1 MAKENGIQGRVYI
14 QFVVEKDG
22 SISQINLVKGVHKIL
37 DKEALRVVK
46 GMPKW
51 SPGKQRGKAVSVRF
65 TLPIKFKI
73 N

>member
-1 MAKENGIQGRVYI
+1 MAKENAIQGRVYV
-14 QFVVEKDG
+14 QFIVGKDG
-22 SISQINLVKGVHKIL
+22 TIRDINIIKGVHKIL
-37 DKEALRVVK
+37 DREALRVVK